1 MFEDF
6 GKRLKKFR
14 TAKRLSQKDLGE
26 CIDRSAAQIR
36 KFEYGEALPTL
47 EEAAELAFQLGVSLD
62 ELFGNG
68 SCISTDGLSNE
79 KRELIAQLV
88 CYFRE

>member
-14 TAKRLSQKDLGE
+14 TAKRLSQTDLGE
-26 CIDRSAAQIR
+26 CIGRGAAQIR
-36 KFEYGEALPTL
+36 KFEYGKALPTL
-47 EEAAELAFQLGVSLD
+47 EEAAELAFQLGVSMD

-68 SCISTDGLSNE
+68 PTISTDGLTDE
-79 KRELIAQLV
+79 KRELIEQIIGCL
-88 CYFRE
+88 RE